1 MFCPSCGTSNDDSS
15 RFCRSCGAA
24 VAGSVPTVQQAP
36 PPPPAPYA
44 PPPPPQQQPYYQP
57 DPRMRGMAPA
67 GYPNKQF
74 ATGKNP
80 AVATIMSLIIVGL
93 GQLYNGDVK
102 KGAIMFVCALVA
114 GIITLG
120 IAWFGIAIWSAID
133 AYNVAAGK
141 SPLWT

>member
-1 MFCPSCGTSNDDSS
+1 
-15 RFCRSCGAA
+15 
-24 VAGSVPTVQQAP
+24 VPPQ
-36 PPPPAPYA
+36 
-44 PPPPPQQQPYYQP
+44 PPQQYQP

-102 KGAIMFVCALVA
+102 KGVIMFVCAFVT
-114 GIITLG
+114 GIFTLG

-141 SPLWT
+141 SPLWS